1 MARHKFEYSP
11 EIKRERESERERV
24 DIFFLLFHSQHEA
37 YATRGVKESIQRRN
51 RMKERDRER
60 QTAQRRK
67 ELKGKVVFLT
77 AIWFLHVKVQ
87 MLEAIPLGNVTC
99 IVVGY
104 STLKFRFCN

>member
-60 QTAQRRK
+60 QTDRQ
-67 ELKGKVVFLT
+67 LNDGK
-77 AIWFLHVKVQ
+77 
-87 MLEAIPLGNVTC
+87 N
-99 IVVGY
+99 
-104 STLKFRFCN
+104 